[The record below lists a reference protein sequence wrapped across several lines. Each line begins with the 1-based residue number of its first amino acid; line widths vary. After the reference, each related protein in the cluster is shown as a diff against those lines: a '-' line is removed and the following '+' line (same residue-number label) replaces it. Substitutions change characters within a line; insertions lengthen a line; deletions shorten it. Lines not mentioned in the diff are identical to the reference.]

1 MPAIAA
7 LAMYDLPAMRP
18 AVDAWWAGLARHLR
32 RAGLEEV
39 PAVLTRNREME
50 EVARSPDLLLM
61 QTCGYPLLYRIGD
74 AVRLLATPV
83 YGAEGCDGPRYC
95 SRLIVRADDPAPD
108 LEAFRGRTVA
118 YNDSHSQSGCNTLRA
133 LVAPLAKSGRF
144 FGAAVPSGGHALS
157 AEAVRDGRAD
167 IAALDCVTW
176 ALMQRHEPE
185 RCRGLRV
192 LGDTPAAPALPYVTR
207 RSADEETLNRL
218 REGLVEAAADPV
230 LADARAALLLEG
242 FEILDLEAYQVIR
255 EMRETAE
262 GLGYPALA

>member
-1 MPAIAA
+1 MSIITQ

-32 RAGLEEV
+32 RVGLEDV
-39 PAVLTRNREME
+39 PAVLTRDGEME

-83 YGAEGCDGPRYC
+83 YAAEGCDGPRYC
-95 SRLIVRADDPAPD
+95 SRLIVRADDPSPD
-108 LEAFRGRTVA
+108 LEAFRGRRVA
-118 YNDSHSQSGCNTLRA
+118 YNDSHSQSGCNALKA
-133 LVAPLAKSGRF
+133 LVAPLAEGGRF
-144 FGAAVPSGGHALS
+144 FGAAVASGGHVLS

-176 ALMQRHEPE
+176 ALMQRHEPD
-185 RCRGLRV
+185 RCRGLRI

-207 RSADEETLNRL
+207 RFADEETLRRL
-218 REGLVEAAADPV
+218 RAALSAAAADPG
-230 LADARAALLLEG
+230 LADTRAELLLDG
-242 FEILDLEAYQVIR
+242 FEFLDIEAYGVIR

-262 GLGYPALA
+262 GLGYPVLA